1 MISVNQIYSY
11 VEAEVNTDERPVYC
25 ASRLEPLPPQF
36 PSVQI
41 TEMNHRAIQGALP
54 LNFGTHDGV
63 SVTRDFEV
71 HVFSN
76 LKNNALSEARSIMDD
91 VEVAFRKMWFIET
104 YCGQANN
111 ADPSVIHMVA
121 RFTRN
126 FGDNDPLT
134 IA

>member
-1 MISVNQIYSY
+1 MISVNRIYAY
-11 VEAEVNTDERPVYC
+11 VEAEVNTVERPVYV

-41 TEMNHRAIQGALP
+41 VEINHRELRNALP
-54 LNFGTHDGV
+54 LNFGAHDEL
-63 SVTRDFEV
+63 SVTRDFEA

-76 LKNNALSEARSIMDD
+76 LKNGALTEARSIMTD
-91 VEVAFRKMWFIET
+91 VEVAFRKMYFIET

-111 ADPSVIHMVA
+111 DDPSVVHIVA

>member
-11 VEAEVNTDERPVYC
+11 VEAEVNTQERPVYC

-41 TEMNHRAIQGALP
+41 VEMSHYPIRSALP
-54 LNFGTHDGV
+54 LNFGAHEEV
-63 SVTRDFEV
+63 SMTRDFEV

-76 LKNNALSEARSIMDD
+76 LKNGALTEARSIMTD
-91 VEVAFRKMWFIET
+91 VETAFRELYFIET

-111 ADPSVIHMVA
+111 LDPSVIHMVA

-126 FGDNDPLT
+126 FGDSDPLT
-134 IA
+134 IE